1 MSPIPEPRT
10 DSASAPSGKSLTTL
24 AFDRLRSDI
33 LVGHLRPDERLKIQ
47 ALSDRYGIGA
57 TAIREA
63 LSRLVSD
70 GLVESEDQRGF
81 AVASI
86 SREDLIDLTNTRMDV
101 EGLALRRS
109 IERGDVE
116 WEANIVSSFHRLSRA
131 PLPIDPD
138 THSAWAAAHRKFHES
153 LVAGC
158 GSPWLL
164 RLCRMLSDKSERY
177 RNLAEQKTTPEVRNV
192 EHEHRELMNA
202 AFERDADKA
211 KRLLAEHF
219 QQTTDIILRA
229 GFRG

>member
-1 MSPIPEPRT
+1 M

-47 ALSDRYGIGA
+47 ALSERYGIGA

-86 SREDLIDLTNTRMDV
+86 SREDLIDLTNTRIDV

-109 IERGDVE
+109 IERGDLE
-116 WEANIVSSFHRLSRA
+116 WEANIVSSLHRLSRT

-138 THSAWAAAHRKFHES
+138 THTAWTAAHRKFHES

-164 RLCRMLSDKSERY
+164 RLCRMLADKSERY
-177 RNLAEQKTTPEVRNV
+177 RNLAEQRTTPEVRNV
-192 EHEHRELMNA
+192 AREHQQLIDA
-202 AFERDADKA
+202 AFDRKPDEAA
-211 KRLLAEHF
+211 RLLAEHF
-219 QQTTDIILRA
+219 QATTDIILRA